1 MNKQDNRNPIEIVI
15 EYLKAFFIGFATAAT
30 IAIIYFLNNQN
41 K

>member
-1 MNKQDNRNPIEIVI
+1 MNKQDNRNIIEIVT
-15 EYLKAFFIGFATAAT
+15 EYFKAFFLGFATAII